1 MRRLGLLAALLATV
15 ALAGCGS
22 STTITPSASAE
33 QRASYRACMVENV
46 RIEASNRERKAEGQI
61 IERIRL
67 CGFER

>member
-1 MRRLGLLAALLATV
+1 MLKTLAALAVLAV

-33 QRASYRACMVENV
+33 QRAAYRACMVENV